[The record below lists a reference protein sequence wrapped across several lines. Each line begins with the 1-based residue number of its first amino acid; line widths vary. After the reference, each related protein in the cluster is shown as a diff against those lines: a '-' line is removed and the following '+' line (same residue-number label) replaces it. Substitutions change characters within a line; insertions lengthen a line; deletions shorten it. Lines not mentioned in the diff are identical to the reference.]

1 MSDHGVYNLI
11 GPARPGRSA
20 FDRSH
25 LKLFDCSIG
34 QLIPVLVEDVQPG
47 DIVEIANAN
56 VIRAQPLVV
65 PIYHRLEVFSHTFFV
80 PYRLLMQDWER
91 FITGGSSGDLTTR
104 LPTVIEGYQWSGNVV
119 ISRYTLWD
127 YFGFPIADVENG
139 DTLPSNSM
147 GWTSAPDVLDLPWR
161 AYWAIWRD
169 YYRDSNH
176 QLNFPNPKSPY
187 AGDVNPS
194 NIPCGDDFTEQL
206 SSLDAYCSQGVS
218 QDGFWVSNQVAYRCW
233 AKDYFTSALPWQ
245 QRGTS
250 PAIPISGTTSAQWLA
265 NQFHS
270 STSMPPINTKAPVW
284 TNLNPPED
292 DVFMWGDTA
301 TGTGPADGL
310 YSKNLRKFFNS
321 NTVDFAT
328 TGVDISDLR
337 YAVQV
342 QRWMERNAR
351 GGYRYNEFI
360 QAHFGVSPRDERLQR
375 PEYIGGSRQPVIIS
389 EVLQNSATVEDSP
402 QGNFAG
408 HGMSVAQSFNGKYRV
423 QEHGIIMTIMSI
435 MPEAVYQQG
444 IPRQWRRKTRF
455 DFYSPEFAHL
465 SEQEILKSE
474 ICWLKDPIDN
484 TRFGFQGAFDE
495 YRTAQSVVCGKM
507 ATDLNMWTLSRLFDG
522 VPSLNEAFL
531 TTEQMSKNRREAW
544 AVPGVVHDL
553 EGQFFVQWR
562 NIVKMLRPM
571 PYLPEPGLMD
581 HF

>member
-1 MSDHGVYNLI
+1 MSDLYNLI

-25 LKLFDCSIG
+25 LKLFDCDIG

-65 PIYHRLEVFSHTFFV
+65 PIYHRLEVFAHTFFV
-80 PYRLLMQDWER
+80 PYRLLLKDWEQ
-91 FITGGSSGDLTTR
+91 FITGGSSGDLTVT
-104 LPTVIEGYQWSGNVV
+104 LPTVIQGYQWSGNVV
-119 ISRYTLWD
+119 IERYSLWD

-139 DTLPSNSM
+139 DSQPSNSM
-147 GWTSAPDVLDLPWR
+147 EWTSAPDVLDLPWR

-169 YYRDSNH
+169 YYRDANH

-187 AGDVNPS
+187 LGDLNPEDV
-194 NIPCGDDFTEQL
+194 PCGDDFAEQL
-206 SSLDAYCSQGVS
+206 SALDLYCSQGVS

-250 PAIPISGTTSAQWLA
+250 PAIPISGTTSAQWAA
-265 NQFHS
+265 NLFGSYAS
-270 STSMPPINTKAPVW
+270 STVPPNVRSPYFGEEIPPVP
-284 TNLNPPED
+284 TS
-292 DVFMWGDTA
+292 FIFGDS
-301 TGTGPADGL
+301 ADGVGDAAGD
-310 YSKNLRKFFNS
+310 
-321 NTVDFAT
+321 NTQNWRAFLNANKVDFAT

-360 QAHFGVSPRDERLQR
+360 KVHFGVSPRDERLQR

-474 ICWLKDPIDN
+474 ICWLKDPVDD
-484 TRFGFQGAFDE
+484 TRFGFQGAYDE
-495 YRTAQSVVCGKM
+495 YRTAQNIVCGKL
-507 ATDLNMWTLSRLFDG
+507 ASDLNAWTLSRIFDG

-531 TTEQMSKNRREAW
+531 TTEQTSKFRREAW
-544 AVPGVVHDL
+544 AVPGVVNNQ